1 MFWISLWRRHML
13 TRKLL
18 FECGTAAV
26 LLESHF
32 SVLFI
37 QIHLWTYCCNGKK
50 KNFDSPETGT
60 LEEDWTGTKMAYTKN
75 YLKWRILNYTK
86 AAKNVKCIEGPAWIA
101 SLLVDRL
108 RTQKS
113 LAETVCPWSIVGQRV
128 ICGIQIQKN
137 CV

>member
-1 MFWISLWRRHML
+1 ML

-32 SVLFI
+32 SVYLFKYI
-37 QIHLWTYCCNGKK
+37 CELIVVMGKK
-50 KNFDSPETGT
+50 KKQNFDSPETGT
-60 LEEDWTGTKMAYTKN
+60 WEEDWTGTKMAYTKN

-86 AAKNVKCIEGPAWIA
+86 AAKNITCIEGPAWIA